1 MSRPLPDGGQ
11 DMSSD
16 RSKSSRSASEL
27 PLPKASQS
35 SRVRP
40 AKPYA
45 GFPLFPHATGRWA
58 KKIRGKF
65 VFFGPWSDPFGAL
78 ERYTSQ
84 RDALHAGL
92 VARAVA
98 GAAEA
103 VASTAGSATARSRP
117 TFAPNASPT
126 GRANAGTRRS
136 ANGSA
141 SASKRSSPTT
151 GISGVVRDAT
161 EALTLRDLVNR
172 FLTAKQRRL
181 DGGEMSP
188 RSFNDYFHTASL
200 FLSGLGKDRRA
211 DDITPADFGMLRTHL
226 AKGRGPVSLGAHIQ
240 RIRCMFKFAFDGG
253 LMDRPVRFGPEFEKP
268 SRKAVRQARNER
280 PDRMFEPAEI
290 KTLLASAGVQMR
302 AMILLGLN
310 AGLGNTD
317 LSSLP
322 RSALDL
328 KRGFVDFPRPKTQIP
343 RRAPLWP
350 ETVDAL
356 RQALEFRPKPKE
368 PGTEDLVFV
377 TKYGRAWVR
386 NTAPGPRSKG
396 KAPTIA
402 VDSIGLEF
410 GKIARQTGLAKPGR
424 SFYAMRHTFRTIAD
438 EVRDRPAIDMIMGH
452 QDGNDIATAYIERI
466 SDERLRK
473 VVEHVRGWLNP
484 ST

>member
-1 MSRPLPDGGQ
+1 MSL
-11 DMSSD
+11 D
-16 RSKSSRSASEL
+16 RVKSSHSTSEPPPRSA
-27 PLPKASQS
+27 
-35 SRVRP
+35 RVKP

-58 KKIRGKF
+58 KKIRGRF
-65 VFFGPWSDPFGAL
+65 VFFGPWADPFGAL

-92 VARAVA
+92 VARA
-98 GAAEA
+98 AADPAESS
-103 VASTAGSATARSRP
+103 ASEAGSSNARSRP
-117 TFAPNASPT
+117 AFTPNAIRAPGSIAGPRRASSTSTTGTTRPT
-126 GRANAGTRRS
+126 RS
-136 ANGSA
+136 VP
-141 SASKRSSPTT
+141 RSSRTART
-151 GISGVVRDAT
+151 VGISMAVQDAGD
-161 EALTLRDLVNR
+161 ALTLRELVNR

-181 DGGEMSP
+181 EGGEMSP

-211 DDITPADFGMLRTHL
+211 DDVTPGDFGKLRTHL
-226 AKGRGPVSLGAHIQ
+226 AKGRGPVSLSAHIQ
-240 RIRCMFKFAFDGG
+240 RVRCMFKFAYDGG
-253 LMDRPVRFGPEFEKP
+253 LLDRPVRFGPEFEKP

-290 KTLLASAGVQMR
+290 KTLLANAGVQMR

-322 RSALDL
+322 MSALDL

-350 ETVDAL
+350 ETTDAL
-356 RQALEFRPKPKE
+356 RQALKSRPKPKE

-386 NTAPGPRSKG
+386 NTAPGARSKG
-396 KAPTIA
+396 KAPSIA

-410 GKIARQTGLAKPGR
+410 GKIARQTGLARPGR
-424 SFYAMRHTFRTIAD
+424 SFYALRHTFRTMAD

-473 VVEHVRGWLNP
+473 VVEHVRAWLGP
-484 ST
+484 IA

>member
-1 MSRPLPDGGQ
+1 
-11 DMSSD
+11 MSSD
-16 RSKSSRSASEL
+16 RVKSSRSLREPRSPSGPTGA
-27 PLPKASQS
+27 KTK
-35 SRVRP
+35 P

-45 GFPLFPHATGRWA
+45 DFPLFPHATGRWA

-78 ERYTSQ
+78 DRYTSQ
-84 RDALHAGL
+84 RDALHAGR
-92 VARAVA
+92 VARAIT
-98 GAAEA
+98 GSAATM
-103 VASTAGSATARSRP
+103 ASAAGSATTRSRP
-117 TFAPNASPT
+117 TFAPNASPPP
-126 GRANAGTRRS
+126 RANASPRRS

-141 SASKRSSPTT
+141 SASNRSSPTT

-240 RIRCMFKFAFDGG
+240 RVRCMFKFAFDGG

-268 SRKAVRQARNER
+268 SRKAMRQARNDR
-280 PDRMFEPAEI
+280 VARMFEPEEI
-290 KTLLASAGVQMR
+290 KTLLANAGVQMG

-317 LSSLP
+317 LASLP
-322 RSALDL
+322 RSAINL
-328 KRGFVDFPRPKTQIP
+328 KKGVLDFPRPKTGIP
-343 RRAPLWP
+343 RRAPLWA
-350 ETVDAL
+350 ETVTAVK
-356 RQALEFRPKPKE
+356 QALAARPEPKE
-368 PGTEDLVFV
+368 PGTEDLIFV
-377 TKYGRAWVR
+377 TRYGRAWVR
-386 NTAPGPRSKG
+386 TKAPGARSKG
-396 KAPTIA
+396 KAPSIA

-410 GKIARQTGLAKPGR
+410 GKLAKATGLAQPGR

-438 EVRDRPAIDMIMGH
+438 EVQDRPAIDMIMGH

-473 VVEHVRGWLNP
+473 VTDHVMTWLGLTAP
-484 ST
+484 